1 MAYLGA
7 EVIKVEAAGQ
17 GDLARQ
23 LGADPEL
30 NTAGMGVSFLAQNA
44 GKKSVTVNLKHP
56 RGKELFLKLVKTAD
70 MVVENFRPGVMTGL
84 GVGYEK
90 LIMIQVKVR
99 GDLFLLSKVYKG
111 GSPYAA
117 RN

>member
-1 MAYLGA
+1 MTDHLCFISMGTTA
-7 EVIKVEAAGQ
+7 
-17 GDLARQ
+17 Q
-23 LGADPEL
+23 L
-30 NTAGMGVSFLAQNA
+30 T
-44 GKKSVTVNLKHP
+44 
-56 RGKELFLKLVKTAD
+56 KTAD
-70 MVVENFRPGVMTGL
+70 MVVENFRPGVMTGLGLGL

>member
-1 MAYLGA
+1 
-7 EVIKVEAAGQ
+7 
-17 GDLARQ
+17 
-23 LGADPEL
+23 
-30 NTAGMGVSFLAQNA
+30 
-44 GKKSVTVNLKHP
+44 
-56 RGKELFLKLVKTAD
+56 

-90 LIMIQVKVR
+90 LIMILVKVR

>member
-1 MAYLGA
+1 
-7 EVIKVEAAGQ
+7 
-17 GDLARQ
+17 
-23 LGADPEL
+23 
-30 NTAGMGVSFLAQNA
+30 MGVSFLAQNA

-117 RN
+117 KN